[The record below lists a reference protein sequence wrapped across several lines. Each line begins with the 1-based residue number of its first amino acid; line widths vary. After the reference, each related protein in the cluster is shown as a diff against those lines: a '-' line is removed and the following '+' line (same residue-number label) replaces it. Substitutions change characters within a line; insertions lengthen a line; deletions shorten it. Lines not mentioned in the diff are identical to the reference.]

1 MVDSMNRHNLAVY
14 RKYIYELLALY
25 LSFIYVITDFKTRT
39 TTVYSTYILIF
50 LTHCLFYIQQIFN

>member
-39 TTVYSTYILIF
+39 TTVYSTCIFIF
-50 LTHCLFYIQQIFN
+50 LTQSFLHSTNL